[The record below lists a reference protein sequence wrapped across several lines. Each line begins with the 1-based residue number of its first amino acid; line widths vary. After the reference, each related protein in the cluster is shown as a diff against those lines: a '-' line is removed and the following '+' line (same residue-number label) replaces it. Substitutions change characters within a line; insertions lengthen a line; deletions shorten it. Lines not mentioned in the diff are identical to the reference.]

1 MAIITKPNTV
11 LKGTPNIFSLSKAE
25 LLALPIVQN
34 DEYFSDMG
42 NWNRVNLKFRSSIG
56 KQYELVEFNA
66 TLENPTGIFSVSAR
80 AKNFFQI
87 VSIEIFDFDG
97 GVFVVPRSSLNT
109 SHFDVKFPVMTLDF
123 SNPASYAGKLSG
135 AVINSGVLVMDNNA
149 TGFFLTTGLTVGT
162 SYSVRIHFTAQT
174 SGGASDSSA
183 ALSIQSNAS
192 VNISSSDLR
201 TYSGGYVEKTY
212 TQQNVPV
219 FGIGFKLVNSAGNLV
234 DITKIEIF

>member
-1 MAIITKPNTV
+1 MAIITKPSNV
-11 LKGTPNIFSLSKAE
+11 LKGTPNIFSLSKSE

-34 DEYFSDMG
+34 DAYFSDME
-42 NWNRVNLKFRSSIG
+42 NWSRVNLKYRSSVG

-66 TLENPTGIFSVSAR
+66 TLANPTGIFSVSAR

-97 GVFVVPRSSLNT
+97 GVFVIPRSNLNT
-109 SHFDVKFPVMTLDF
+109 SLFDVKFPLMTLDF

-149 TGFFLTTGLTVGT
+149 IGFFLTTNLTVGT
-162 SYSVRIHFTAQT
+162 SYSVRIHFTAET

-212 TQQNVPV
+212 IQQNVPV
-219 FGIGFKLVNSAGNLV
+219 FGVGFKLVNSAGNLV